1 MDASLLQ
8 RSRPLDVAQ
17 LVEAGLELD
26 EADRLL
32 ALLRTLDE
40 RADEDAVL
48 ARAVDGG
55 LHRDHT
61 RIAHGGLGE
70 HLEARDERPV
80 RLVHEDVPAAHL
92 VEDLRE
98 GALGGREARRDNGDP
113 GVELQIRTVDR
124 DELPELG
131 QVEWALDPIDL
142 RLVGTEP
149 ALQPGDHLR
158 RCRRAHLDAH
168 DVSEATP
175 AELALD
181 GLQQVV
187 GVVRYLEVRVPGDAE
202 HGTLDDVDTREEGRE
217 EVGDDLLQRDVE
229 AARADIE
236 EAREALRDL
245 HACKSLLTRLRVLG
259 EDRE

>member
-48 ARAVDGG
+48 ARAVDRG
-55 LHRDHT
+55 LHRDHP

-70 HLEARDERPV
+70 HLEARDERAV
-80 RLVHEDVPAAHL
+80 RLVHEDVPSAHL

-98 GALGGREARRDNGDP
+98 GALGGSQAGRNHGDP
-113 GVELQIRTVDR
+113 GLELQVRTVDR

-131 QVEWALDPIDL
+131 QVEWALDPVDL

-158 RCRRAHLDAH
+158 RGRRAHLDAH

-181 GLQQVV
+181 RLEQVV
-187 GVVRYLEVRVPGDAE
+187 GVVRHLEVRVAGDAE
-202 HGTLDDVDTREEGRE
+202 YGTLDDVDAREEGRE
-217 EVGDDLLQRDVE
+217 EVGNDLLERNVE
-229 AARADIE
+229 AARPHVE

-245 HACKSLLTRLRVLG
+245 HA
-259 EDRE
+259 